1 MSALLLQTLAAFAI
15 TMVFAYVVGSWTES
29 MRGAA
34 RVKDQVGEA
43 KPALVTVLVPA
54 RNAMET
60 LPELLQD
67 LYAQQWPKD
76 ALEVL
81 VVDDGS
87 TDGTGQVVLGMA
99 NTWHGLKL
107 LRATGAGKKAAIA
120 QGVARAEGEWV
131 VLTDADARC
140 GPLRV
145 RNIMQAMQGKRT
157 DLLLMPVGTV
167 GRGWLQRLQV
177 EEQLALLGV
186 GAGTGLQGGPALAN
200 GANMAFRKEAFSA
213 VGGYEGDGWASGD
226 DIFLLRRMRDHGR
239 QVEYLFDPEVTVI
252 VQAEVT
258 LRGFWQQRLRWAGKM
273 RATGLAILPPLAGI
287 LLPWFLVYITGS
299 LSPSQ
304 LMAQRP
310 FTVLVLLASAWML
323 WLLPILALVN
333 EARRF
338 LEKTSGDDLPRGNAL
353 ATLVALAAFSVYAPV
368 VALASLVF
376 RPVWKGR
383 RI

>member
-1 MSALLLQTLAAFAI
+1 MSALLLQALAAFAI

-99 NTWHGLKL
+99 NTWPGLKL

-120 QGVARAEGEWV
+120 QGVAVAEGDWI

-186 GAGTGLQGGPALAN
+186 GAGTGLQGGPVLAN